1 MRESERSK
9 REEIGHWKKKII
21 SIVKVHRRHPDDD
34 DDDGKRRPEEDHLH
48 HHHHRLLVRVFV
60 STTKRSTGD
69 GGAVSDDDR
78 VRSRFLSSLVFALCD
93 GTYGARGRRGVG
105 SVSGGRERREM
116 RGDDEK

>member
-60 STTKRSTGD
+60 STTKRPTGD
-69 GGAVSDDDR
+69 GRAVSDDDR

-93 GTYGARGRRGVG
+93 GAYGARGRRGVG